1 MAGEALT
8 AHHVVKIKTEI
19 ITNQLITNKN
29 MNKREKDD
37 DEEIYLSIYLFPTVL
52 ATTIRSYELAFRY

>member
-37 DEEIYLSIYLFPTVL
+37 EEEIYLSHLFISNCSGYNNQKL
-52 ATTIRSYELAFRY
+52 